1 MATRE
6 STVNKVVETVGREG
20 AAGLT
25 RALSGLTV
33 EEVEEL
39 KVQADAALRI
49 ARRDQREEDSE
60 RRAVLREMAAV
71 GEALVWEMIH
81 CGNCRRCGYR
91 KHGATD
97 AAVRPHG
104 PYPYLWSWGR
114 GGRLVKR
121 YVKRSEVEEVKV
133 RLQSKQR
140 RARRA
145 REELRRARRG
155 GSPNPAT
162 VEEIERMEI
171 SGTLDEDSE
180 IDRITEGL
188 LVIERAKSSG
198 VR

>member
-1 MATRE
+1 M
-6 STVNKVVETVGREG
+6 NKVVEIVRETVGREG

-25 RALSGLTV
+25 RLLSGLTV
-33 EEVEEL
+33 EELEEL
-39 KVQADAALRI
+39 KLQTDAALWM
-49 ARRDQREEDSE
+49 ARRGQREEDSE

-97 AAVRPHG
+97 ASVRPHG

-121 YVKRSEVEEVKV
+121 YVKRSEVEEVKA

-145 REELRRARRG
+145 REELRRARCG
-155 GSPNPAT
+155 GSPNLTT

-171 SGTLDEDSE
+171 SGALDEESE
-180 IDRITEGL
+180 IDRITKGL
-188 LVIERAKSSG
+188 LAVERAKSSG